1 MKINSNVFMALLLGL
16 SFGANSHAAVFGFD
30 CITNNNATDCTAV
43 EAQLSMTVTEVDS
56 NTVSF
61 VFTNSGSLASSITD
75 IYFDFGDAPN
85 YLSLLI
91 SPTIINSSDAVSFS
105 LGATPINLPGGQD
118 YNFTADTGMDSD
130 HRRPGVQA
138 NGINPGESLEVRF
151 SLAESDTFNN
161 LLAELS
167 ALDSSILRVGLHVQG
182 LANGGSES
190 FINNG
195 GNTPVPEPA
204 TMALLGVGLAGLGLT
219 RRRKNWKA

>member
-1 MKINSNVFMALLLGL
+1 MKINSNLLMALLLGL

-91 SPTIINSSDAVSFS
+91 KLLISTDIS
-105 LGATPINLPGGQD
+105 D
-118 YNFTADTGMDSD
+118 YNQFVGYCVLFAG
-130 HRRPGVQA
+130 R
-138 NGINPGESLEVRF
+138 NPYQ
-151 SLAESDTFNN
+151 
-161 LLAELS
+161 S
-167 ALDSSILRVGLHVQG
+167 ARWSGLQLHG
-182 LANGGSES
+182 
-190 FINNG
+190 
-195 GNTPVPEPA
+195 
-204 TMALLGVGLAGLGLT
+204 
-219 RRRKNWKA
+219 